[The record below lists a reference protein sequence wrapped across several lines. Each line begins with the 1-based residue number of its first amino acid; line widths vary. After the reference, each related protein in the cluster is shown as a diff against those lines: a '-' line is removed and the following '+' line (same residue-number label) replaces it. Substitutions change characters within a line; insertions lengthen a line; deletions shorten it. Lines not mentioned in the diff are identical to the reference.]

1 MAHDQ
6 PNPTMTTTKPVTVIC
21 GLCSGTATDLN
32 PCEGCG
38 EEGRISAPR
47 EHIELLGA
55 MREAVK
61 GAGGE
66 SASASSIA
74 AAAGVESVDDA
85 LNDLSET
92 LMVVQDYDNG
102 RWWITPF
109 GLAVSG
115 GNL

>member
-1 MAHDQ
+1 MPEQD
-6 PNPTMTTTKPVTVIC
+6 KPITVTC
-21 GLCSGTATDLN
+21 GLCEGTATDLH

-47 EHIELLGA
+47 EHIELLTA
-55 MREAVK
+55 MRDAVK
-61 GAGGE
+61 DAGGE
-66 SASASSIA
+66 SAPAASIA
-74 AAAGVESVDDA
+74 VAAGTDEPTVDAA
-85 LNDLSET
+85 LHALSET
-92 LMVVQDYDNG
+92 LMVVQDYDTD

>member
-1 MAHDQ
+1 MTQDN
-6 PNPTMTTTKPVTVIC
+6 PNPTMTKPKPVTVIC
-21 GLCSGTATDLN
+21 GLCQGTATDLY

-38 EEGRISAPR
+38 EEGRISAPK
-47 EHIELLGA
+47 EHIELLTA

-61 GAGGE
+61 DAGGE
-66 SASASSIA
+66 SAAASSIA
-74 AAAGVESVDDA
+74 AAAGAESVDGA
-85 LNDLSET
+85 LNELSET